1 MLISSI
7 LDFFFFLFFY
17 VPFSQWS
24 FFDGSNFKASL
35 FFFIDST
42 IRCCQMLWLTRLDR
56 LLFHFFFLL
65 IVAYDHINEHRVRVA
80 TKKSYSLRYSQL
92 FKKVIPSRPI
102 RTFVRTDRSVICRQ
116 LAFHSSN
123 LIYSYLAMI
132 RFYDCVITCS
142 IHFECQLRWLQLGSI
157 LSSPVFSNPTRQVR
171 LFVRG

>member
-1 MLISSI
+1 MVFLWWQQLQSFS
-7 LDFFFFLFFY
+7 FLFHWFDY
-17 VPFSQWS
+17 SLLSNVVAGPARPS
-24 FFDGSNFKASL
+24 FIS
-35 FFFIDST
+35 
-42 IRCCQMLWLTRLDR
+42 
-56 LLFHFFFLL
+56 FFFLL

>member
-1 MLISSI
+1 MCHLVSG
-7 LDFFFFLFFY
+7 L
-17 VPFSQWS
+17 
-24 FFDGSNFKASL
+24 SL
-35 FFFIDST
+35 MAATSK
-42 IRCCQMLWLTRLDR
+42 
-56 LLFHFFFLL
+56 LLFSFSLIRLFAAVKCCGWPGSTVFYFIFFFLL